1 MACREPQR
9 GDDRIAKQLVQLCL
23 PEVEVYLHDDGSEPM
38 MYDLDLWWPD
48 GHVEAMEVTIAID
61 VELLR
66 LDLRLVRHGTVM
78 PARESTRDWWLGLAR
93 GTTDVRAVRGRVD
106 HLLSQIER
114 AGVTR
119 FLGRDEHEAVAA
131 VRLLRRLGVS
141 HGVSFDARS
150 EPPTITIVPDLTR
163 HFVPPDSIN
172 RVVEEHARLNEKKFA
187 LSGCDERHLFVL
199 FDWSS
204 QEGWNA
210 FMEQGKPPEL
220 PPRLPEAITTVWAA
234 WPSGR
239 TLPIGSS
246 PVVWR
251 VRRGGRWEVL
261 L

>member
-78 PARESTRDWWLGLAR
+78 PARESTRNWWLGLAR
-93 GTTDVRAVRGRVD
+93 GTTEVRAVRGRVD

-119 FLGRDEHEAVAA
+119 FLLVGVRPGRQAALPSEAGSGGPPCQHE
-131 VRLLRRLGVS
+131 L
-141 HGVSFDARS
+141 
-150 EPPTITIVPDLTR
+150 R
-163 HFVPPDSIN
+163 HF
-172 RVVEEHARLNEKKFA
+172 RL
-187 LSGCDERHLFVL
+187 CI
-199 FDWSS
+199 
-204 QEGWNA
+204 Q
-210 FMEQGKPPEL
+210 
-220 PPRLPEAITTVWAA
+220 
-234 WPSGR
+234 
-239 TLPIGSS
+239 
-246 PVVWR
+246 
-251 VRRGGRWEVL
+251 
-261 L
+261 